1 MKHDSFS
8 INEFKQLLSEYDGRK
23 FVFNNEKFVILNE
36 KLFYDDIPIPRRC
49 MWYSMGT
56 QFSKRI
62 EAILNELPRN
72 SN

>member
-1 MKHDSFS
+1 MKHDSFT

-62 EAILNELPRN
+62 EVVLNELSRK

>member
-1 MKHDSFS
+1 MKHDTFT
-8 INEFKQLLSEYDGRK
+8 INEFKNILSQYNGCR
-23 FVFNNEKFVILNE
+23 FSFNNEKFVILNE

-56 QFSKRI
+56 QFSRRI
-62 EAILNELPRN
+62 EVILSELPRN